1 MSFMKLQQI
10 ETRKQAIKD
19 QKDAVDAGKEVK
31 WKEWEMKYDKVK
43 THNDTVICNEHQR
56 NCHLCRWSC
65 AKMSD
70 WSRAG
75 QTYLHAAKALFRY
88 KAAQV
93 SDLKKSS
100 GIECYIFREG
110 GDGFSEGTEIKKC
123 KICSCDISKHEQGK
137 YKYVETPVKVI
148 K

>member
-31 WKEWEMKYDKVK
+31 WPEWEMRYDKVK
-43 THNDTVICNEHQR
+43 TDNDTVICIEHQR
-56 NCHLCRWSC
+56 NCHLCGWRC
-65 AKMSD
+65 AKMSLWD
-70 WSRAG
+70 GAG
-75 QTYLHAAKALFRY
+75 QVLVQGMKSLLGY
-88 KAAQV
+88 KRDQV

-110 GDGFSEGTEIKKC
+110 GDGFSDDTEIKQC

>member
-31 WKEWEMKYDKVK
+31 WPEWEMRYDKVK
-43 THNDTVICNEHQR
+43 THNDTVICNEHER

-65 AKMSD
+65 ASNIGVWANVKNIYGS
-70 WSRAG
+70 
-75 QTYLHAAKALFRY
+75 LFGME
-88 KAAQV
+88 KDQL

-100 GIECYIFREG
+100 GIECYVFRG
-110 GDGFSEGTEIKKC
+110 NDGTEKKQC
-123 KICSCDISKHEQGK
+123 AICSCDISKHEQGK

>member
-31 WKEWEMKYDKVK
+31 WEDWEMKYDKVK
-43 THNDTVICNEHQR
+43 THNDTVICNEHER

-65 AKMSD
+65 ASD
-70 WSRAG
+70 INFVVNFNNSIKEMVG
-75 QTYLHAAKALFRY
+75 LTT
-88 KAAQV
+88 AQL
-93 SDLKKSS
+93 SDLKKSA
-100 GIECYIFREG
+100 GIECSVFREFNG
-110 GDGFSEGTEIKKC
+110 LEIKQC